1 MSEKYEIS
9 GIIKLIEDEQ
19 SFASGFTKR
28 GFVVTTADE
37 KYPQDIKLE
46 VVKDACAKL
55 DAFHPGDSIK
65 ASFNLRGNE
74 YNGKHYVQLAAWK
87 LEKTSD
93 GLGARSPEY
102 GQTAPRNSGPGMPPA
117 PSQTATAD
125 ALDEEDEIPF

>member
-1 MSEKYEIS
+1 MSEKYELT
-9 GIIKLIEDEQ
+9 GTIKLIEDEQ
-19 SFASGFTKR
+19 SFPSGFTKR

-55 DAFHPGDSIK
+55 DEFQPGDGIK
-65 ASFNLRGNE
+65 VVFNLRGSE
-74 YNGKHYVQLAAWK
+74 WKEKYSVQLAAWK

-93 GLGARSPEY
+93 GVGARSPEY
-102 GQTAPRNSGPGMPPA
+102 GHRDSHQNGAPP

-125 ALDEEDEIPF
+125 SLDEEDDIPF